1 MISKSLLCLQFNFS
15 PFSKKFTTGSD
26 PSYSVLHVEI
36 KRLCVSLSPIT
47 GWFRTSLLPVRNPQD
62 LGTLPPESLYS
73 LSCLSILRVISF
85 SFLPSSSL
93 PSSTAHL
100 ICPEH
105 DKRMP
110 KNPSHPDVKHAT
122 FLPPPHTK
130 HVLICQIFVSPFMA
144 WKICQPE
151 AYFGFWAFRA
161 GRALPETTLCKL

>member
-1 MISKSLLCLQFNFS
+1 MISKSLLCLQFIFS

-36 KRLCVSLSPIT
+36 KRLCVSLSFIT
-47 GWFRTSLLPVRNPQD
+47 GWFRTSLLPVRNSQD

-73 LSCLSILRVISF
+73 LSCLSVLRVISF
-85 SFLPSSSL
+85 SFLSSSSL
-93 PSSTAHL
+93 PSSTAHP

-122 FLPPPHTK
+122 FLPPTHKACPDLSDFCVPFHGLENMPTRS
-130 HVLICQIFVSPFMA
+130 IFWFLSLPCWKSPSGD
-144 WKICQPE
+144 
-151 AYFGFWAFRA
+151 Y
-161 GRALPETTLCKL
+161 TV